1 MTELRFKALSKP
13 FSIASPISKLIG
25 LKYGFTVK
33 SVSITNCSIPEKRTE
48 RKEEKRRKRPLEH

>member
-13 FSIASPISKLIG
+13 LSIASPISKLIV

-33 SVSITNCSIPEKRTE
+33 NVSITNCSIPEKRTE
-48 RKEEKRRKRPLEH
+48 RKKEKRRKRPLEH